1 MARPPARGSGSGRRE
16 PSGRGRRGNGPDE
29 TPQDRLS
36 VPGHDGQPIGRDRAS
51 RSRQAPPRP
60 SKPAPEPAPTRP
72 ALPDEEPMLPR
83 AVRKEIDR
91 VLGPGPR
98 ARDVALCVSIASQA
112 LEEDRPDVALEV
124 LGWARH
130 QAPRL
135 ALVREAYGIALYQG
149 ERWAESLSE
158 LQAYRRLTGRTDQ
171 NHVIADCLRALG
183 RGLDQIADA
192 AQPLVEDAQAPEDR
206 RAEAVIVWAAA
217 LADAGDLGAGRAVL
231 RRFLERP
238 RSGDAEHD
246 LRVRYVAADLA
257 EQAGDQDDAR
267 RHLRSIAAVAPG
279 FLDVDA
285 RLDDLDG

>member
-1 MARPPARGSGSGRRE
+1 MARPPARGSGSGRRDQ
-16 PSGRGRRGNGPDE
+16 PSRGRRGDSPGE

-36 VPGHDGQPIGRDRAS
+36 VPGHDGQPIGRDRAT

-60 SKPAPEPAPTRP
+60 SKPTVDAAPDRP

-83 AVRKEIDR
+83 GVRKEIDR

-112 LEEDRPDVALEV
+112 LEEDRADIALEV

-135 ALVREAYGIALYQG
+135 GLVREAYGIALYQG

-171 NHVIADCLRALG
+171 NHVIADCLRALD
-183 RGLDQIADA
+183 RGIDQIADA

-206 RAEAVIVWAAA
+206 RAEAAIVWAAA
-217 LADAGDLGAGRAVL
+217 LADTGDLGAGRSVL

-267 RHLRSIAAVAPG
+267 RHLRSIAAVAGG
-279 FLDVDA
+279 FLDVDE
-285 RLDDLDG
+285 RLDDLED